1 MVLASLYPKEQ
12 VCKLSICRSPLI
24 ITYNEIADNI
34 LKFVATTLSGAS
46 RIDVVFDVYWPDSM
60 KNTEIDQRSVGKI
73 QLKTI
78 VGAVSIKQRLISS
91 SKQS

>member
-46 RIDVVFDVYWPDSM
+46 RIDVVFDVY
-60 KNTEIDQRSVGKI
+60 
-73 QLKTI
+73 
-78 VGAVSIKQRLISS
+78 
-91 SKQS
+91 